1 MKEQVSE
8 LKKIYESYKVQ
19 NISLNMER
27 GWPCKEQLELS
38 MPMLDLVTSHTNL
51 CLENDYRGYA
61 GTAGIAPLKK
71 LFAEVLQVSE
81 EQIYIGGTM
90 STTIMYDL
98 INKAVVFGVDGFM
111 PWKDFKGG
119 VKFLCP
125 SPGYEKHFNI
135 CKTFGIEMI
144 QIPMNDFGPDMDFVE
159 ELVKEDDSIKGIWCV
174 PLYSNPTGIIYSDET
189 IQRLASME
197 TKAEDFRII
206 WDNAYCVH
214 HLTVE
219 KCQIRNI
226 IDECM
231 EHGYPD
237 RVFEFTSTSKI
248 TFPGGGVGVCASSV
262 DNIKWL
268 TQKSLLQLK
277 SGDKIN
283 QLRHSMFFPSVEALN
298 AHMKKHMD
306 IIKPKFDLVDRI
318 LHEQLDEWNI
328 ATWINPKGG
337 YFINIKLLNGMAHNV
352 WEKCKEVGVS
362 ITPAGSTFPYGED
375 KEDAYLRIA
384 PTYPSLED
392 LDKAMHV
399 LCVAIKLSY
408 LEKHNLINIM
418 EENHG

>member
-1 MKEQVSE
+1 MKETLSE
-8 LKKIYESYKVQ
+8 LKQAYEKFKMQ

-27 GWPCKEQLELS
+27 GWPCQEQLELS
-38 MPMLDLVTSHTNL
+38 LPMLDLVTSHTNL

-61 GTAGIAPLKK
+61 GTGGIAPLKK
-71 LFAEVLQVSE
+71 LIAEVLQVSE

-98 INKAVVFGVDGFM
+98 INKAVVFGFDGFM
-111 PWKDFKGG
+111 PWKDFAGG

-135 CKTFGIEMI
+135 CKTFGIEMV
-144 QIPMNDFGPDMDFVE
+144 QIPMNDFGPDMDLVE
-159 ELVKEDDSIKGIWCV
+159 ELVKNDDSVKGIWCV
-174 PLYSNPTGIIYSDET
+174 PLYSNPTGIVYSDET
-189 IQRLASME
+189 VRRLARME

-214 HLTVE
+214 HLTDE
-219 KCQIRNI
+219 KCRIINI
-226 IDECM
+226 IDECRKCG
-231 EHGYPD
+231 HPD

-248 TFPGGGVGVCASSV
+248 TFPGGGVGVCASSI

-283 QLRHSMFFPSVEALN
+283 QLRHAMFFPTVEALD
-298 AHMKKHMD
+298 AHMKKHRD

-328 ATWINPKGG
+328 AAWINPKGG
-337 YFINIKLLNGMAHNV
+337 YFINIKLLHGMAHDV
-352 WEKCKEVGVS
+352 WERCKEAGVN
-362 ITPAGSTFPYGED
+362 ITPAGSTFPYGDD

-392 LDKAMHV
+392 LDKAMHL
-399 LCVAIKLSY
+399 LCTAIKLSY
-408 LEKHNLINIM
+408 LENNLVT
-418 EENHG
+418 G

>member
-1 MKEQVSE
+1 MQETISE
-8 LKKIYESYKVQ
+8 LRKIYDTYKTKNV
-19 NISLNMER
+19 SLNMER

-38 MPMLDLVTSHTNL
+38 MPMLDLVTSHTDL

-61 GTAGIAPLKK
+61 GTAGIVPLKK
-71 LFAEVLQVSE
+71 LFAEVLRVSS
-81 EQIYIGGTM
+81 EQIYLGGTM
-90 STTIMYDL
+90 STTMMYDL
-98 INKAVVFGVDGFM
+98 INKAVLFGLDGFL
-111 PWKDFKGG
+111 PWKDFGG
-119 VKFLCP
+119 RVKFLCP

-135 CKTFGIEMI
+135 CKTFEIEMV
-144 QIPMNDFGPDMDFVE
+144 QVPMNDFGPDMDLVE
-159 ELVKEDDSIKGIWCV
+159 ELVKNDDSIKGIWCV

-189 IQRLASME
+189 VQRLASMK

-214 HLTVE
+214 HLTDE
-219 KCQIRNI
+219 KYQIKNI

-231 EHGYPD
+231 KYGHPN
-237 RVFEFTSTSKI
+237 RAFEFASTSKI
-248 TFPGGGVGVCASSV
+248 TFPGGGVGVCASSI

-283 QLRHSMFFPSVEALN
+283 QLRHAMFFPSVEALD
-298 AHMKKHMD
+298 AHMRKHKD
-306 IIKPKFDLVDRI
+306 VIKPKFDLVDRI
-318 LHEQLDEWNI
+318 LHEQLDGWEV

-337 YFINIKLLNGMAHNV
+337 YFINIKLLNGMAHDV
-352 WEKCKEVGVS
+352 WKKCREAGVS
-362 ITPAGSTFPYGED
+362 ITPAGSTFPYGDD

-392 LDKAMHV
+392 LDEAMHL

-408 LEKHNLINIM
+408 LERK
-418 EENHG
+418 

>member
-98 INKAVVFGVDGFM
+98 INKAVVFGFDGFM

-408 LEKHNLINIM
+408 LEKA
-418 EENHG
+418 

>member
-19 NISLNMER
+19 NIILNMER
-27 GWPCKEQLELS
+27 VWPCKEQLELS

-98 INKAVVFGVDGFM
+98 INKAVVFGFDGFM

-408 LEKHNLINIM
+408 LEKA
-418 EENHG
+418 

>member
-1 MKEQVSE
+1 MMNDIINE
-8 LKKIYESYKVQ
+8 LRDEYEAYKQQ
-19 NISLNMER
+19 NVNLNMER

-71 LFAEVLQVSE
+71 LLAEVLSVSE

-98 INKAVVFGVDGFM
+98 INKAVGFGFDGFM
-111 PWKDFKGG
+111 PWKDFVGG

-135 CKTFGIEMI
+135 CKTFGIEMV
-144 QIPMNDFGPDMDFVE
+144 QVPMNDFGPDMDVVE
-159 ELVKEDDSIKGIWCV
+159 ELVRDDDSIKGIWCV

-189 IQRLASME
+189 VQRLASME

-214 HLTVE
+214 HLTDE
-219 KCQIRNI
+219 KCQIKNI
-226 IDECM
+226 IDECAKY
-231 EHGYPD
+231 GYPN

-248 TFPGGGVGVCASSV
+248 TFPGGGVGVCAASV

-283 QLRHSMFFPSVEALN
+283 QLRHAMFLPSVEALH
-298 AHMKKHMD
+298 AHMKKHRE
-306 IIKPKFDLVDRI
+306 IIKPKFDLVNRI
-318 LHEQLDEWNI
+318 LHEQLDGWDV

-337 YFINIKLLNGMAHNV
+337 YFINIKLLNGMAHDV
-352 WEKCKEVGVS
+352 WKKCKDAGVS
-362 ITPAGSTFPYGED
+362 ITPAGSTFPYGDD

-392 LDKAMHV
+392 LDKAMHL

-408 LEKHNLINIM
+408 LERK
-418 EENHG
+418 